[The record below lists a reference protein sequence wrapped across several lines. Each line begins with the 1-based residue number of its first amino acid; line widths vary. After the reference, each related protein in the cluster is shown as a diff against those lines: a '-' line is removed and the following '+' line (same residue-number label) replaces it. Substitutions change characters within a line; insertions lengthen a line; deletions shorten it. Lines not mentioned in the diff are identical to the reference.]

1 MSNLLIFI
9 QVHDRPEILETEISA
24 AATLGE
30 LHAALAVLGIT
41 VDAETFIFVDE
52 VEEHEHNERNE
63 PLRHVKHGSRVHV
76 GRCKRIATTVNFL
89 DKSETREFPPG
100 ARVRAVKEWA
110 AHVFDMDPKDAAE
123 HVLQLCN
130 STDRPPTDTPL
141 HQLVHGH
148 HCALCFDLVPEKR
161 VEG

>member
-52 VEEHEHNERNE
+52 VEEHEHSERHE

-89 DKSETREFPPG
+89 DKTEARGRTNTSVKRLEQAERVEEIARMIGGIKVGDATR
-100 ARVRAVKEWA
+100 RA
-110 AHVFDMDPKDAAE
+110 AAE
-123 HVLQLCN
+123 LLGAK
-130 STDRPPTDTPL
+130 D
-141 HQLVHGH
+141 
-148 HCALCFDLVPEKR
+148 
-161 VEG
+161 